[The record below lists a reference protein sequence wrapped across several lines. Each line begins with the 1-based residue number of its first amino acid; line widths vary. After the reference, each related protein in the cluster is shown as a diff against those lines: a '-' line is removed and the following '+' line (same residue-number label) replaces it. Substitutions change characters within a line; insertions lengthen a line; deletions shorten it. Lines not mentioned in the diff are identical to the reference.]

1 MAEYVSH
8 AQGNLNTVLGT
19 IGTVGAAGSLL
30 PNILG
35 GWGMGRAGVCCD
47 SASTPVNRY
56 EMDLAL
62 SNAAKDAKIGQLEAD
77 KYTDEK
83 ITAVYAN
90 LEGQINGL
98 RDRFDA
104 KTHDNEQAIN
114 NLGTQVATLAATNS
128 AAISCIQQ
136 SIAGINTV
144 IGQITKTVVSN
155 TAVCPG
161 WGDVTV
167 TPKAAATTTPAA

>member
-19 IGTVGAAGSLL
+19 IGTVGTAGSLL

-35 GWGMGRAGVCCD
+35 WMGGGRAGCYD
-47 SASTPVNRY
+47 AASAPVNRY
-56 EMDLAL
+56 EMDLVL

-90 LEGQINGL
+90 LEGQINNL
-98 RDRFDA
+98 AAEVRANKDA
-104 KTHDNEQAIN
+104 QTAIN
-114 NLGTQVATLAATNS
+114 TQQAVFNGTTTATLG
-128 AAISCIQQ
+128 CMQQ
-136 SIAGINTV
+136 QIN
-144 IGQITKTVVSN
+144 QLLSLTKTVVPNSS
-155 TAVCPG
+155 VCPG
-161 WGDVTV
+161 WGNVTI
-167 TPKAAATTTPAA
+167 TPAAATTTTSPAA

>member
-8 AQGNLNTVLGT
+8 AQGNLNTTLGV
-19 IGTVGAAGSLL
+19 IGTVGAAANVL
-30 PNILG
+30 PGLLG
-35 GWGMGRAGVCCD
+35 GWMGGGRAACYNSGD
-47 SASTPVNRY
+47 MPVNRY

-136 SIAGINTV
+136 SIAGINAT
-144 IGQITKTVVSN
+144 IGQITKTVVPN
-155 TAVCPG
+155 PAVCPG
-161 WGDVTV
+161 WGDVTI